1 MIGSVVQTKWSV
13 AMPSYVHL
21 SSLEREQIAVFHA
34 AGHSNTEIAKTLA
47 RSPATISRELRRN
60 TLPSGTYSPRLADG
74 AYLERRQRA
83 AILERDDRL
92 RDFVVQRLA
101 EGWSPEQIAGWLQN
115 GTERN
120 LGTLVTETI
129 YAFIYRASQKSACS
143 GVISCADD
151 DLAVPCERGHHA
163 IPSRTGARSM
173 IGRRRSRIAARLGT
187 GKATSSSAKGPG
199 PSSFFMSERRGSRSP
214 PG

>member
-1 MIGSVVQTKWSV
+1 
-13 AMPSYVHL
+13 MPSYVHL

-34 AGHSNTEIAKTLA
+34 AGRSNGDIAKVLG
-47 RSPATISRELRRN
+47 RSTATVSRELRRN
-60 TLPSGTYSPRLADG
+60 TLPSGTYSSQAADG

-101 EGWSPEQIAGWLQN
+101 EGWSPEQIAGWLAK
-115 GTERN
+115 GSERR
-120 LGTLVTETI
+120 LRTLVTETI

-173 IGRRRSRIAARLGT
+173 IAQRRSRIAERPDT
-187 GKATSSSAKGPG
+187 GKTTSSSARGPG